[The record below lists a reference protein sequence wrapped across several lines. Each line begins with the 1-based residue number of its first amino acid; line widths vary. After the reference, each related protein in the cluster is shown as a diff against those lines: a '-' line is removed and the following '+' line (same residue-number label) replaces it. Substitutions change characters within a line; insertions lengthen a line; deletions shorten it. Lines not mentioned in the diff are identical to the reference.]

1 MQDKV
6 KNAEEKKR
14 QLTKKERLFV
24 FEYLADEK
32 MNAENAAIK
41 AGYSPSVART
51 KAYVWVSKSKQNKK
65 IYIADAVEEMMKQKL
80 ESLDVESMRVLN
92 EIKKIAFFN
101 PIKIIE
107 QLGDKSDLTIATLKN
122 IDPDLFAGVSEIL
135 IEDGIAK
142 IKVSG
147 KLKALELLGKRLKL
161 WESISEGT
169 KFLLEVQQG
178 SAEDDRD

>member
-1 MQDKV
+1 MQEQV
-6 KNAEEKKR
+6 KKTEEKKR
-14 QLTKKERLFV
+14 LLTKKERLFV

-65 IYIADAVEEMMKQKL
+65 NYIAEAVEEMMKQKL
-80 ESLDVESMRVLN
+80 ESLDVESMRVIN

-107 QLGDKSDLTIATLKN
+107 QLGDKSDLTITALKK

-161 WESISEGT
+161 WEGNNEVT
-169 KFLLEVQQG
+169 KFLLEVVQG
-178 SAEDDRD
+178 SAEDDKD

>member
-1 MQDKV
+1 MQYKV

-65 IYIADAVEEMMKQKL
+65 K
-80 ESLDVESMRVLN
+80 
-92 EIKKIAFFN
+92 
-101 PIKIIE
+101 
-107 QLGDKSDLTIATLKN
+107 
-122 IDPDLFAGVSEIL
+122 
-135 IEDGIAK
+135 
-142 IKVSG
+142 
-147 KLKALELLGKRLKL
+147 
-161 WESISEGT
+161 
-169 KFLLEVQQG
+169 
-178 SAEDDRD
+178 